1 MARKTITFTAT
12 DGRDD
17 GKQFIITEMGA
28 AKAENWA
35 MRALLALMSSG
46 IDVPEGFEQNGMAG
60 MAELGLRAVS
70 RLKWDVA
77 EPLINEMMDCV
88 RFMPTPSK
96 PHIVRDVMGDDIE
109 EVTTRFKL
117 RIAVLELHTGFSLA
131 ADKSKADEAAA

>member
-1 MARKTITFTAT
+1 MARKTNIFTAT
-12 DGRDD
+12 DGRDE
-17 GKQFIITEMGA
+17 GKQFVITEMGA

-60 MAELGLRAVS
+60 IAELGLRAVA

-77 EPLINEMMDCV
+77 EPLMAEMMECV

-109 EVTTRFKL
+109 EVLTRFKL
-117 RIAVLELHTGFSLA
+117 RMAVLELHTNFSMA
-131 ADKSKADEAAA
+131 AEKSKAVEAAA